1 MAREVKIVVK
11 NVYAPAELQQFIV
24 EETALVKQ
32 LKQLVA
38 EQFPGNPL
46 PAHQKLIFGGKICA
60 DSDPLQK
67 ILNVVRIHGF
77 NALWLNNVCV
87 CRRLF
92 ILCIGRRI
100 ANVPCVSLCV
110 EWCRTRCRARSARK
124 KPRRSCSI
132 CS

>member
-32 LKQLVA
+32 LKTLVH

-46 PAHQKLIFGGKICA
+46 PAHQKIIFGGKICA

-67 ILNVVRIHGF
+67 ILNVVRIHLSVC
-77 NALWLNNVCV
+77 ALMLCCPVGVCV
-87 CRRLF
+87 CVCPRGCL
-92 ILCIGRRI
+92 LHAHT
-100 ANVPCVSLCV
+100 ANMV
-110 EWCRTRCRARSARK
+110 RAVMRSVM
-124 KPRRSCSI
+124 
-132 CS
+132 